1 MTNHE
6 ALSEGDLWA
15 RADGD
20 YGPEGDD
27 WKGWDGRD
35 EWDEWDEWGQYP
47 LSAAHPGPDPNARQ
61 RHTSRLLLV
70 LIGLAAATFVVA
82 TALLVTGRYSG
93 QMPASPRLE
102 SRTSTPAPASATP
115 GRAGIASSTPISPRT
130 SSVVAP
136 SPPVD
141 DAGSEPV
148 ESVPAGGTAP
158 PVFEPSEPPI
168 ESPIDRGDSGGP
180 RTNVTRPPMSFT
192 PGDRG
197 N

>member
-15 RADGD
+15 RAGGD
-20 YGPEGDD
+20 YGPADYD
-27 WKGWDGRD
+27 WEGWDGRD

-47 LSAAHPGPDPNARQ
+47 LSAAQPGPDPTARM

-93 QMPASPRLE
+93 EMPAGSRLE
-102 SRTSTPAPASATP
+102 SRTSTPAPASDTP
-115 GRAGIASSTPISPRT
+115 GGAVIASSTPIPPPT

-136 SPPVD
+136 PPPLD
-141 DAGSEPV
+141 DAGPEPV
-148 ESVPAGGTAP
+148 ESAPAGAAAP
-158 PVFEPSEPPI
+158 SEFQPPEPPI
-168 ESPIDRGDSGGP
+168 EPPIDRSDTGGP
-180 RTNVTRPPMSFT
+180 RTNITRPPMSFT